1 MSAIGDK
8 ADIMHR
14 ELHGPRVTWPASYMD
29 RELHGPRVTWT
40 ASYMDRELR
49 LRTDSSEPFPQII

>member
-1 MSAIGDK
+1 
-8 ADIMHR
+8 
-14 ELHGPRVTWPASYMD
+14 MD

-40 ASYMDRELR
+40 ESYMDRELR